1 MPAPVTG
8 HVFYDKNADGVQDG
22 TDFGL
27 AGLTVT
33 IVEAVYL
40 NGFVGSAVT
49 DTSGFYSIATDATFG
64 LTDYQISVAITDEY
78 IATAT
83 PNPVIRNIGPGNVI
97 DFGFISACTRVVSS
111 WLRKVCYIQNRG
123 VRVTF
128 HDRKKLVTV
137 LYPGTTLADYGA
149 LVTAASKG
157 RWIHAFYYKSRPYIL
172 WPTSP

>member
-8 HVFYDKNADGVQDG
+8 HVFYDKNADGIQNG
-22 TDFGL
+22 SDFGL

-40 NGFVGSAVT
+40 NGFTGAAVT
-49 DTSGFYSIATDATFG
+49 DASGFYSIPTDATFG
-64 LTDYQISVAITDEY
+64 LTNYQIAVTIGDEY

-83 PNPVIRNIGPGNVI
+83 PNPSIRNIAPGDVI
-97 DFGFISACTRVVSS
+97 NFGFISACTRVVSS
-111 WLRKVCYIQNRG
+111 WLRKVCFIQNRG

-128 HDRKKLVTV
+128 HSRKKLVTV
-137 LYPGTTLADYGA
+137 LYPGTTLTDYGA

-157 RWIHAFYYKSRPYIL
+157 RWIHWFYAKIRPYII